1 MTALVT
7 SIREEITHAL
17 ARSHFRDAAEIQ
29 HLVLLVLDNLKIEN
43 MGRAMER
50 NNVLREVANKL
61 DSIAPRHQVLTPE
74 MAIRLRQRADEVRQ
88 MM

>member
-7 SIREEITHAL
+7 SMREEINHAL
-17 ARSHFRDAAEIQ
+17 ARSHLRDGAEIR
-29 HLVLLVLDNLKIEN
+29 HLVLLVLDNLNFGN

-50 NNVLREVANKL
+50 NNVLREVANRL

-74 MAIRLRQRADEVRQ
+74 LAIRLRQRADKVRQ